1 MALRNAFDELSLEDT
16 QLAVLAELGTKLDEG
31 GTVVV
36 VDAAEDVAL
45 SWQPIDFATSGA
57 HTIVT
62 VAPGSQLRL
71 RRFLATGGD
80 PDADPPANPVL
91 TLTLGGQSLRST
103 ILIGRFD
110 ITGGD
115 GEDLVITSSK
125 AGQVDGCVGYVLI

>member
-1 MALRNAFDELSLEDT
+1 MSGMLNGNPGIRRQGIRTIDASE
-16 QLAVLAELGTKLDEG
+16 
-31 GTVVV
+31 
-36 VDAAEDVAL
+36 DAALIWE
-45 SWQPIDFATSGA
+45 PINFNGASA

-62 VAPGSQLRL
+62 VAPGTRLRL

-110 ITGGD
+110 ITGSD
-115 GEDLVITSSK
+115 GEDLVITASK
-125 AGQVDGCVGYVLI
+125 AGQVDGCVGYVLN